1 MSIVRN
7 DWIQELY
14 LKQLCIKENT
24 HGEKSGKIKKPNQGR
39 NKTTRGDSN

>member
-14 LKQLCIKENT
+14 LKQYVKEIT
-24 HGEKSGKIKKPNQGR
+24 HGEKSGQIKNPNQGR
-39 NKTTRGDSN
+39 NKTARKDSR